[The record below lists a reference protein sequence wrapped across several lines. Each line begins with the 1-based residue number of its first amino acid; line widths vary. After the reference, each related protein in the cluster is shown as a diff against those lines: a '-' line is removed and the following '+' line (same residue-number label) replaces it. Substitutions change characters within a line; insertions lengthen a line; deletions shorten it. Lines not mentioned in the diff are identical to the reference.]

1 MTANIFLALVPFFIL
16 ILFYFFW
23 RINQLEKYLIQRR
36 EEEEKEIQHSNRNF
50 YKMPAE
56 QELFLRCFRMP
67 QKGELSK
74 PYTTTDLF
82 NYLQKHYP
90 AAMRGVTPNRL
101 GRMMVALGIQRIHTE
116 YGNVYRLVKLKDS
129 SAA

>member
-1 MTANIFLALVPFFIL
+1 MKAELVGGERYWFS
-16 ILFYFFW
+16 
-23 RINQLEKYLIQRR
+23 

-50 YKMPAE
+50 YKMPVE

-67 QKGELSK
+67 QEGELSK